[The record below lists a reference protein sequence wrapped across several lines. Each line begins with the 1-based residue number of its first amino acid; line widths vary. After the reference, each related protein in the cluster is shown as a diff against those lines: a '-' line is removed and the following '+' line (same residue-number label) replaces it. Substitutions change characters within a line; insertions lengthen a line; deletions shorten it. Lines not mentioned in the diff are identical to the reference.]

1 MPMGVT
7 SKNKLSNILRF
18 LPQGIHNI
26 IMKILLFILIRRN
39 PQVSLRLKDINGKIF
54 LLEAVDINKK
64 YFLKIDNS
72 MIKVLSK
79 GVENPDVLIKGSFST
94 FAGFLLN
101 RIDPDEAFFNRD
113 LQIESGLEFALYLK
127 NVLGNL
133 RG

>member
-1 MPMGVT
+1 MGVT

-72 MIKVLSK
+72 MIKVLSER
-79 GVENPDVLIKGSFST
+79 VENPDVLIKGSFST
-94 FAGFLLN
+94 FSGLLMN

-133 RG
+133 GG